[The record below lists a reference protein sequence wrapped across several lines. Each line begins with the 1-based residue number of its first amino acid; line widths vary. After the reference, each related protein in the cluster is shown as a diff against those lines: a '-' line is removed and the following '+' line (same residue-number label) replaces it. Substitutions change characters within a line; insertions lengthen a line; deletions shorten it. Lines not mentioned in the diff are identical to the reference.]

1 MIVMITPIMIDR
13 IGWGTYVFFAAINAS
28 FLPFMYAS
36 PAPPCSVLPSLTSSS
51 YFFYPETRR
60 RSLEEIDFIFAKGHE
75 EKISYVRA
83 AKELPLLSPDETEE
97 YAIRYGFVL
106 PSNPEKTRDDF
117 VEDEHKL
124 A

>member
-1 MIVMITPIMIDR
+1 M
-13 IGWGTYVFFAAINAS
+13 
-28 FLPFMYAS
+28 
-36 PAPPCSVLPSLTSSS
+36 
-51 YFFYPETRR
+51 
-60 RSLEEIDFIFAKGHE
+60 RSLEEIDFIFAKGFE

-106 PSNPEKTRDDF
+106 SESAEKK
-117 VEDEHKL
+117 VGGSMEDERKM